1 MTSMRRP
8 TRSKPITSAAQSM
21 QKVSKQEVQLNVR
34 ITPEMKRDLRR
45 LAADQDTTV
54 TEIVTNLI
62 RRHLENNQSNNLSN

>member
-54 TEIVTNLI
+54 T
-62 RRHLENNQSNNLSN
+62 